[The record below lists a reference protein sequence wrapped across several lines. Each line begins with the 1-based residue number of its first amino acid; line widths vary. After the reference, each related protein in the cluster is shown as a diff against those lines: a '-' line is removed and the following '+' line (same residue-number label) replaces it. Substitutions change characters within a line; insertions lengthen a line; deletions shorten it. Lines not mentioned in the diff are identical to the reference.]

1 MISQTGINH
10 NNLEDEN
17 RKLRQINESLND
29 EINSLKKQLEKTLS
43 ASTSLEEMFKKNS
56 DLMANIQR
64 LNDEKEDLKHRL
76 QISLQKNQEILSTYN
91 EEKNNLIS
99 SKDRE
104 IQELNT
110 QLNFKI
116 NEYSKEISENH
127 STIKSLEVK
136 NQELELNV
144 KYLKDENQKIYQLLT
159 NHFQYDINSYN
170 DIVHALDIIKE
181 DQETTKSTLSIPTF
195 SYDDSERII
204 NKLKSKIKKNKNLYE
219 QTISSQK
226 KEIENL
232 KNEHTKRVQ
241 DLDLKI
247 QELQNKNERIEKQK
261 NEILQEKD
269 NILQENAKLSS
280 KVKFTIN
287 DYESKILNESLQHN
301 EAINELTNK
310 LHKTESS
317 NEKLKKQL
325 LILIEQLKTYKS
337 TTKTQKS
344 QIEELEKSI
353 AFFEND
359 NSNIKKENLELHQS
373 SNEMKQSNQQLTSNL
388 NELQLKFKENMLSL
402 NEMKT
407 ENQKLKAIIEQSTIS
422 MEAQNNEFIA
432 IKDERD
438 SLLTTISKNESHI
451 FELDSRINDLIM
463 KNKNLEIELST
474 AQKKLIVAAEPV
486 NEYSL
491 LPLAAWATGSFPDDL
506 SRIVSDIS
514 NNQTLKTP
522 TKLKQIFSI
531 IVDWYQKQ
539 TKRIDNDLDETKHK
553 LFITTNNINS
563 FSAFLGK
570 IFGKD
575 YSDIL
580 TNEKMQNDLLEN
592 IEKLKSYINQI
603 ETKASNYEKEMIDFL
618 VFINCDNLVSAKE
631 KLEKMKKKLAKF
643 KDNHNLQKKK
653 NNDLA
658 NSFAS
663 REKEYIANIKN
674 IQKIN
679 NNLQNELD
687 KTQKIIKS
695 LQLEISNLK
704 SQNEENLANA
714 ERKIHDISI
723 EYESKLKEYENQTN
737 LLTDKITEIT
747 NLRQKSEESKVPLK
761 NEILLLQKSNQYLN
775 EKNEKKN
782 QEMRELKK
790 IAEENLKKSHDI
802 IESNTQAFRRKEK
815 KYQNLIKR
823 MSDESQSESDKYNKS
838 ISSLENKNESLSAQN
853 DELSIKLQTVEMKL
867 NTLTEDFERQKR
879 LFESQMKT
887 EALSNE
893 VQFNSKLEEC
903 RKKLHEAKISI
914 MGFVASQFCVLFD
927 AKETLDESNFEIFIK
942 NVSDKLNELLNME
955 WKLRELLKLGPHQ
968 SIVDSIS
975 SLILK
980 NS

>member
-116 NEYSKEISENH
+116 NEYSKEISENN

-219 QTISSQK
+219 QAISSQK

-580 TNEKMQNDLLEN
+580 TNEKMQNDLLES

-603 ETKASNYEKEMIDFL
+603 ETKTSNYEKEMIDFL

-704 SQNEENLANA
+704 SQNEENMANA

-737 LLTDKITEIT
+737 LLTDKITEII